1 MNTFPQSSGL
11 LSRNLMLALV
21 LAAGLALTGGP
32 ATAMES
38 ELPTIGTGVSHLMT
52 NLPATFNGM
61 DVRNF
66 LGADRFYNAGITG
79 QGTIAANVE
88 AGHIWNSHET
98 LGHVSAFTH
107 NSGAWGTT
115 TADLYD
121 RHATWVGMMI
131 GGRNGGAIPGQ
142 WQTGL
147 ATGTDLRSGALAT
160 KWNNNAYSL
169 SFNFSTSTFTTPFST
184 YFGTADVI
192 NSSWGFTDTSGSVNP
207 WTWAMDGW
215 CRQNPGTTFV
225 VSAGNSGDA
234 PNTVGSPGSGYNAIT
249 VGALGNANNY
259 DTIASFSSRGPQDY
273 WDPVNGGIPGV
284 RAAVDIAA
292 PGTSLT
298 SAYYGGQAGG
308 NNATL
313 PGSPSGSI
321 GGPTFY
327 SSGVAGTSF
336 ASPITA
342 GAAALIDSA
351 SYNTASLTGNANSRD
366 SRVVKAVLL
375 NSADKTLGWSNGQI
389 ANPNGLG
396 GVLTS
401 QSLDWKVGAG
411 RLNLDQAYD
420 QYLSGTTDVAGTG
433 GGLISELG
441 WDYGEVNSGSVN
453 DYLFTQAL
461 VGGSTF
467 TATLSWMRDRA
478 ISGITASD
486 LAQSDLNLVMFDAT
500 GGVYTV
506 DISRS
511 ISLYNVVEHL
521 SFVVP
526 TTGLY
531 GIRVDFPGM
540 TFGTADSEA
549 YGLAWS
555 GTAVPEPATLA
566 VVGVGFVAV
575 LIRRRRG

>member
-1 MNTFPQSSGL
+1 MDRGRAAAAEHTVLAVSQITTPIRHTFFDAPQSCRETVTAGNLARADDCLPPEAVASANFGCSPTFSDGKGRL
-11 LSRNLMLALV
+11 LWKV
-21 LAAGLALTGGP
+21 VKLTG
-32 ATAMES
+32 
-38 ELPTIGTGVSHLMT
+38 
-52 NLPATFNGM
+52 
-61 DVRNF
+61 
-66 LGADRFYNAGITG
+66 
-79 QGTIAANVE
+79 
-88 AGHIWNSHET
+88 
-98 LGHVSAFTH
+98 
-107 NSGAWGTT
+107 
-115 TADLYD
+115 
-121 RHATWVGMMI
+121 
-131 GGRNGGAIPGQ
+131 
-142 WQTGL
+142 
-147 ATGTDLRSGALAT
+147 
-160 KWNNNAYSL
+160 
-169 SFNFSTSTFTTPFST
+169 
-184 YFGTADVI
+184 
-192 NSSWGFTDTSGSVNP
+192 
-207 WTWAMDGW
+207 
-215 CRQNPGTTFV
+215 
-225 VSAGNSGDA
+225 
-234 PNTVGSPGSGYNAIT
+234 
-249 VGALGNANNY
+249 
-259 DTIASFSSRGPQDY
+259 
-273 WDPVNGGIPGV
+273 
-284 RAAVDIAA
+284 
-292 PGTSLT
+292 
-298 SAYYGGQAGG
+298 
-308 NNATL
+308 
-313 PGSPSGSI
+313 
-321 GGPTFY
+321 
-327 SSGVAGTSF
+327 
-336 ASPITA
+336 A